1 MRPFLLD
8 LTQVLFSLLGRST
21 ICSMIVSVFA
31 WFVFSFQRTISVG
44 FLFEIQWRLT
54 GSNR

>member
-31 WFVFSFQRTISVG
+31 WFVFSFQRTISFG
-44 FLFEIQWRLT
+44 SLFEIQWRLT